1 MTADGNETEAIR
13 WEALAT
19 MMKIVTAEGTAEGVV
34 SELNPLVPTREGW
47 SRANAAYFGERWT
60 RTSGYLERLFEEAQ
74 GVSEELDAHAQRLL
88 RTFADWEA
96 LGHDDQAVWVAFLR
110 KAGVVDHLRPVPA
123 ITSAA
128 LRVYPG
134 SLPSTLVQR
143 AGLPPDQARAL
154 ARTHGGGA

>member
-123 ITSAA
+123 ITSDSPRLPRKLAVRVGPASGAA
-128 LRVYPG
+128 PRSGP
-134 SLPSTLVQR
+134 SLP
-143 AGLPPDQARAL
+143 
-154 ARTHGGGA
+154 RTHGGGA